1 MNIYFHNV
9 LTKKRE
15 LFVPIEE
22 GKVKM
27 YACGITVSGDAH
39 IGHAYQAVI
48 FDVIKKY
55 FEYKGYHVTYVRNYT
70 DVDDKII
77 AKGIELG
84 IDPQEYAKK
93 QIIKTDLELS
103 NLGVDKPTVQAKA
116 TENINEMI
124 SFISKLIE
132 KGYAY
137 AAEAGDVFFSVE
149 KYSQYGKLSNRVIE
163 DSINGVRKDIEPG
176 KLDSKDF
183 ALWKSAKEG
192 EIYWESP
199 WGKGRPGWH
208 IECSTMSMKYLGETM
223 DIHGGGKDLIFPHH
237 ENEIAQSEALTGKQF
252 SNYWI
257 HNGLVKINGQKMSKS
272 LGNGIS
278 LKELLDNYHS
288 DVIRFTLLQNSY
300 KSDINIIDGVFEE
313 NEKHIYNFY
322 KLFNT
327 IDNLKTN
334 EELIEGKKSTD
345 MEVKPELSVKIKTDF
360 DEAMSN
366 DFNTAVALSHLFQH
380 FDKMKATINK
390 TKEIENLKLIKETL
404 ISTYYVLGILQHEPK
419 KVIEEIKNKYLGK
432 FGITEEEVKALI
444 EKRSE
449 YKSNKDYA
457 NADKIKEVLIE
468 KGILILDG
476 PRGTEWDVNIGKKN

>member
-9 LTKKRE
+9 LTKKKE

-55 FEYKGYHVTYVRNYT
+55 FEYKGYDVTYVRNYT

-84 IDPQEYAKK
+84 IDPQEYAKS
-93 QIIKTDLELS
+93 QIIKTNLELS
-103 NLGVDKPTVQAKA
+103 KLGVDKPTVQAKA
-116 TENINEMI
+116 TENIEDMI
-124 SFISKLIE
+124 NFISKLIE

-137 AAEAGDVFFSVE
+137 PTEVGDVFFSVE

-163 DSINGVRKDIEPG
+163 DSINGVRKEIEPG
-176 KLDSKDF
+176 KVDSKDF

-237 ENEIAQSEALTGKQF
+237 ENEIAQSESLTGKQF

-278 LKELLDNYHS
+278 LKQLLDNYHS

-322 KLFNT
+322 KIFNA
-327 IDNLKTN
+327 IDNLKV
-334 EELIEGKKSTD
+334 EEESKTERMLTDIEVEIRS
-345 MEVKPELSVKIKTDF
+345 MF

-366 DFNTAVALSHLFQH
+366 DFNTAVAISHLFQW
-380 FDKMKATINK
+380 FDKMRAMLNK
-390 TKEIENLKLIKETL
+390 PKEVKNLKAIKETMMK
-404 ISTYYVLGILQHEPK
+404 IYYVLGIFQHEPK
-419 KVIEEIKNKYLGK
+419 KVMDEIKSKYLER
-432 FGITEEEVKALI
+432 FGITEEEVKTLI
-444 EKRSE
+444 EKRSA
-449 YKSNKDYA
+449 YKVNKDYE
-457 NADKIKEVLIE
+457 NADKIKEILVE

-476 PRGTEWDVNIGKKN
+476 PKGTEWDVNIGKK